1 MIKSENRLRKN
12 RQFLFIYKHGQAF
25 HVRTLSVVFVKTKTK
40 PNKIGFSVSKKVG
53 KSVVRSKVKRRL
65 TEAFNKI
72 QKNVDTDFN
81 YVFIAKPEIVDLTYF
96 EILDEMKKVLK
107 KAKLFH
113 EESV

>member
-1 MIKSENRLRKN
+1 M
-12 RQFLFIYKHGQAF
+12 FIYKHGQAF
-25 HVRTLSVVFVKTKTK
+25 HVRTLSVVFVKTKTQ

-96 EILDEMKKVLK
+96 EILEEMKKVLK
-107 KAKLFH
+107 KAKMFH